1 MERMRV
7 VLRVVRL
14 VVVVAVLAVAAAAP
28 AQGLLGLFAPRGAQD
43 AFMSAGRP
51 VGVEVF
57 NPRSCAPA
65 PAILMLHGA
74 EGLCENP
81 AIYRMMAAKLSNAG
95 YVAIIVSYFDRT
107 CTVPHAPNIGKDTA
121 EFRAWVATV
130 RDAISYAACLPQV
143 DANRIGLAGVS
154 LGGYVAVATAAV
166 DGRVRAVIEV
176 AGGAPGNYVGLMK
189 NMPPVLIVH
198 GECDETVPVSEA
210 HKLARLL
217 EARGVCTELAIYPGQ
232 GHLLQ
237 GEAQRDALRRAIAFL
252 CRVL

>member
-1 MERMRV
+1 MGHRKA
-7 VLRVVRL
+7 VLRVGRL
-14 VVVVAVLAVAAAAP
+14 AAVLIVLAAVTAAP
-28 AQGLLGLFAPRGAQD
+28 AQGLLGLLAPRGTQD
-43 AFMSAGRP
+43 AFMSAGCP

-57 NPRSCAPA
+57 TPRSCAVA
-65 PAILMLHGA
+65 PAVIMLHGA

-81 AIYRMMAAKLSNAG
+81 AVYRMTASQLAGAG

-107 CTVPHAPNIGKDTA
+107 GTGPRKPDIGKDPV

-143 DANRIGLAGVS
+143 DANRIALAGVS

-166 DGRVRAVIEV
+166 DDRVRAVVEV
-176 AGGAPGNYVGLMK
+176 AGGVPNRYVAAMTD
-189 NMPPVLIVH
+189 MPPVLIVH

-210 HKLARLL
+210 YKLERLL
-217 EARGVCTELAIYPGQ
+217 KARDVCAELAIYPCQ
-232 GHLLQ
+232 GHLLR

-252 CRVL
+252 RRVL